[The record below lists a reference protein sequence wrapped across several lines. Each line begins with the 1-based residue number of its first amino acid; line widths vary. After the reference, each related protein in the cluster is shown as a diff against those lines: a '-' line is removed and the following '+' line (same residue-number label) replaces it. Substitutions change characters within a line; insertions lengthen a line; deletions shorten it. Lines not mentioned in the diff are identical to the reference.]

1 MQRHHI
7 DCEDDRAPGI
17 RHFVRQKGLKKS
29 LHYRLRLDDA
39 SRHPKPFSM
48 SAVRVSFATNQK
60 ETLPMTTLEVAV
72 AAIAGEVIRS
82 IFGKKRVSS

>member
-17 RHFVRQKGLKKS
+17 RHFVRQKGLKKG

-39 SRHPKPFSM
+39 CRRPKLFTQADGPLH
-48 SAVRVSFATNQK
+48 RDQT
-60 ETLPMTTLEVAV
+60 
-72 AAIAGEVIRS
+72 
-82 IFGKKRVSS
+82 